1 MGSEVSPG
9 VGGSVSPAVG
19 VGVGSVSG
27 TEIVPD
33 GDGVAVGPPVG
44 DPVGVG
50 DAVGVGVGLG
60 VGDTLGVGDAVGG
73 CGVVRVGCGTGA
85 AGRWV
90 GREPVGLWA
99 SGASGRR
106 AVSGRAGRGSGKSDD
121 HSFTADG
128 LPEGRAGGRAG
139 WLVVGMGTT
148 TGPTEGVGM
157 NGTPLSGRAVLPTV
171 AEPALIAARI
181 GMDAVP
187 ASSATV
193 NR

>member
-1 MGSEVSPG
+1 M
-9 VGGSVSPAVG
+9 
-19 VGVGSVSG
+19 
-27 TEIVPD
+27 
-33 GDGVAVGPPVG
+33 
-44 DPVGVG
+44 
-50 DAVGVGVGLG
+50 
-60 VGDTLGVGDAVGG
+60 
-73 CGVVRVGCGTGA
+73 GCGTGA

-90 GREPVGLWA
+90 GPEPVTLWAA

-106 AVSGRAGRGSGKSDD
+106 AVSGRFGRRSGKSDD
-121 HSFTADG
+121 HSLTADG

-171 AEPALIAARI
+171 AEPALMAARI

-193 NR
+193 KR